1 MAKITYDN
9 KIQLNENANIPNNKK
24 CRAVDMNEIKNVV
37 NENDTNVGSLSNLNT
52 TDKASVVN
60 AINEVNTNQI
70 NSSTYSTNE
79 IVIGTFLGKPLYRK
93 VLTGTLPTGKG
104 ENSFNLS
111 SECLIKRKYGRIKSI
126 LGSIF
131 ELDTYYVPS
140 TAYSISSWITADEH
154 TLNVECGANY
164 NKNSEFEITVEYIKT
179 TD

>member
-24 CRAVDMNEIKNVV
+24 CRAVDMNEIKSVV
-37 NENDTNVGSLSNLNT
+37 NENDTNIGSLSNLNT
-52 TDKASVVN
+52 TNKTSVIN

-79 IVIGTFLGKPLYRK
+79 IVIGTYLGKPLYRK

-104 ENSFNLS
+104 ENSFNLP
-111 SECLIKRKYGRIKSI
+111 SECSIKRKYGRIKST
-126 LGSIF
+126 LGPIF
-131 ELDTYYVPS
+131 ELDTYYTPS
-140 TAYSISSWITADEH
+140 TAYSISSWTAADEH
-154 TLNVECGANY
+154 TLKVECGANY
-164 NKNSEFEITVEYIKT
+164 NTSSKYEITVEYTKT